1 MSELK
6 ISKELFYASIEKLE
20 KIGKRKGYRDYED
33 LAIIATTKANENFE
47 PSKGYKFN
55 TILYTTFR
63 NVLVDENR
71 RLNTNKRQGKTVT
84 ISKFEDSENGNN
96 LELQGKPTNTMEV
109 LQFHLK
115 DAYDNN
121 IINKIEHDILSLKSL
136 GNNFYEIASKLD
148 ISLGSAHGL
157 HEKAIAK
164 MAS

>member
-33 LAIIATTKANENFE
+33 LAIIATTKANELFD
-47 PSKGYKFN
+47 PSKGKFN
-55 TILYTTFR
+55 TILYPVFR
-63 NVLVDENR
+63 NILIDENWK
-71 RLNTNKRQGKTVT
+71 LNTNKRQGKEVSIT
-84 ISKFEDSENGNN
+84 KFNDKEEGNN

-121 IINKIEHDILSLKSL
+121 IINKLEHDILSLKSL